1 MPVVGL
7 KALHLEAS
15 NLGYLF
21 TAMAT
26 GSVLSGAFAIPW
38 ARAKYSPE
46 QITTGANL
54 ILVLVCGLIVVV
66 HQPYVFL
73 AVAALGG

>member
-15 NLGYLF
+15 NLGYLV
-21 TAMAT
+21 TAMAV

-38 ARAKYSPE
+38 ARARYSPE
-46 QITTGANL
+46 QITTGGN
-54 ILVLVCGLIVVV
+54 LVLML
-66 HQPYVFL
+66 VFIPMVL
-73 AVAALGG
+73 CMNGFPE